1 MPRYNSWN
9 LSDSQNLSQLSSE
22 GLPSVPYHDW
32 IRSLR
37 NYLRMTQSE
46 LAKRAKITQPH
57 LAAIESGKTD
67 PQIGTLRKI
76 FAGLSCDLVILPRP
90 KKEIEEILRSQAG
103 SVALKRLKQS
113 MGTMALENQ
122 APDEEAFRHLLK
134 KKTEEI
140 LEDRREHLWKTDE

>member
-1 MPRYNSWN
+1 MAKRSSWN
-9 LSDSQNLSQLSSE
+9 LTDSVNLSQLKPDE
-22 GLPSVPYHDW
+22 PSPVAYSDW

-37 NYLRMTQSE
+37 NYLRMTQAE
-46 LAKRAKITQPH
+46 LAQRAKITQPH

-76 FAGLSCDLVILPRP
+76 FDGLSCDLVIRPRP
-90 KKEIEEILRSQAG
+90 RRKLDEVLKDQAG

-140 LEDRREHLWKTDE
+140 LEDRREHLWRTDE